1 MNEIQGREINQKEP
15 LTSTR
20 KSWIVFFVV
29 LGIVF
34 FLFALSFFLGSTD
47 LSPDRSF
54 LGLFGQ
60 ADNATNRIMQ
70 RIRLPRNIGAFIIGG
85 GLALSGLIMQTSLK
99 NPMASPATLGI
110 SNAAV
115 FGANVIILAIYGTG
129 SNSFVSVNDS
139 PFTVSAVAFAFALL
153 CVLIVLGLSSFHQFN
168 PTTVVLIGIA
178 LGAGFQAGT
187 TLLQYFSDDVALSA
201 VVGWSFGNLERLTME
216 ENYILLLVVG
226 VSLLG
231 FEVFSYR
238 YNALSGGEG
247 FARSLG
253 VHTSLLR
260 FVSLLVASL
269 IAALCVSFC
278 GIIGFVGIIAPH
290 IMKRIIGNDH
300 RFLIPTSFFAGA
312 SMLLFCD
319 IATRLIGQG
328 TSLPVGAITALIGT
342 PFFLFILFTKKGK
355 AYDFR

>member
-15 LTSTR
+15 LTSAR

-29 LGIVF
+29 LGIAF
-34 FLFALSFFLGSTD
+34 FLFALSFFLGSTN

-60 ADNATNRIMQ
+60 ADNAANRIMQ

-115 FGANVIILAIYGTG
+115 FGANLIILVIYGTG
-129 SNSFVSVNDS
+129 SNPFVSASDS
-139 PFTVSAVAFAFALL
+139 PFTVSGIGFLFALL
-153 CVLIVLGLSSFHQFN
+153 CVLLVLGLSSFHRFN
-168 PTTVVLIGIA
+168 PTTVVLVGIA
-178 LGAGFQAGT
+178 LGALFQAGT

-201 VVGWSFGNLERLTME
+201 VVGWSFGNLERLTMG
-216 ENYILLLVVG
+216 ENYILLAVIGL
-226 VSLLG
+226 SLATFQLL
-231 FEVFSYR
+231 SYR
-238 YNALSGGEG
+238 FNALVGGES
-247 FARSLG
+247 FAKSLG

-260 FVSLLVASL
+260 FIALFVASL

-328 TSLPVGAITALIGT
+328 TSLPVGAITALLGA
-342 PFFLFILFTKKGK
+342 PFFLLILFAKKGK